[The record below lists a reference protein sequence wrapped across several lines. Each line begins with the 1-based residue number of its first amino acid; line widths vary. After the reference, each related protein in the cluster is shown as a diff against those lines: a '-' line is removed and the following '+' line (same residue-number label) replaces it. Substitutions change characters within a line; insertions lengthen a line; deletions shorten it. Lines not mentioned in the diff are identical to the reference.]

1 MTGGT
6 IIHEGVL
13 PSGVALIEADQ
24 YNGDVEL
31 QSKLVDSSEL
41 QDDGVVHLGQST
53 ELAVVQDELTINQ
66 TPELAD
72 QVELVDP
79 TKEEPP
85 EGDLSVKTELQTEEL
100 VNAVEGQ
107 QDGVLVDSTEVHTGE
122 VLAENTVLTQCT
134 VPNQ

>member
-107 QDGVLVDSTEVHTGE
+107 QDSVLVDSTEVHTGE